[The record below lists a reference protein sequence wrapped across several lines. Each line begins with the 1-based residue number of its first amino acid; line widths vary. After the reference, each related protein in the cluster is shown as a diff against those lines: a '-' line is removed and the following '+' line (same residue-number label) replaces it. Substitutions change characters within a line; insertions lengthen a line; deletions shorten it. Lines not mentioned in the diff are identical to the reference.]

1 MNSWSFTGR
10 LGQDTRVRTMQSGQR
25 VLHLNVAVAR
35 RVKRGTAW
43 IEQPMWVDV
52 SFFVER
58 SIDAIAD
65 RARKG
70 TQVAVVGTLSGTRA
84 YEAKEGHRTTL
95 DVIANYVEV
104 LNSSRIPEER
114 VEDDRM
120 ERAGEETSNV
130 AD

>member
-10 LGQDTRVRTMQSGQR
+10 LGQDPRVRTMQSGQR

-35 RVKRGTAW
+35 RVKRGAAW
-43 IEQPMWVDV
+43 IEQPVWVDV

-58 SIDAIAD
+58 SIDAISD

-84 YEAKEGHRTTL
+84 YESKEGHRTAL

-104 LNSSRIPEER
+104 LNSSLGGEVGTECQRLAR
-114 VEDDRM
+114 DS
-120 ERAGEETSNV
+120 EETTN
-130 AD
+130 AAG